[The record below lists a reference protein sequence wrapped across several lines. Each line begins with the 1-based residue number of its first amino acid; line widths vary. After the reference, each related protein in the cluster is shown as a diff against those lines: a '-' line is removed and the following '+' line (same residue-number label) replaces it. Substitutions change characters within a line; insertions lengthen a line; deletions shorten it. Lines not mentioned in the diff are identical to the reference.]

1 MMYDTLRELLPDDIT
16 DETAHQLANFLY
28 ELALAFESIHLGKIM
43 RYQKSLIEL
52 RDELVGQS
60 CIKKQRKVEE
70 LQDPPF

>member
-1 MMYDTLRELLPDDIT
+1 MYDNLRDLLPDDFS
-16 DETAHQLANFLY
+16 DETAHHLVNFFY

-52 RDELVGQS
+52 RDDLVGQE
-60 CIKKQRKVEE
+60 CTQEQRKVEE

>member
-1 MMYDTLRELLPDDIT
+1 MHDNLRDLLPDDCS
-16 DETAHQLANFLY
+16 DETAHHLVNFFY

-52 RDELVGQS
+52 RGDLVSQAQE
-60 CIKKQRKVEE
+60 QRKKEE

>member
-1 MMYDTLRELLPDDIT
+1 MHDNLRDLLPDDFS
-16 DETAHQLANFLY
+16 DETAHHLVNFFY

-52 RDELVGQS
+52 RDDLIAQECVQE
-60 CIKKQRKVEE
+60 QRKEEE

>member
-1 MMYDTLRELLPDDIT
+1 MMHDKLRDLLPDDIS
-16 DETAHQLANFLY
+16 DETAHQLTNILY

-52 RDELVGQS
+52 RDDLVGQV
-60 CIKKQRKVEE
+60 CIKKHRKEEE

>member
-1 MMYDTLRELLPDDIT
+1 MYDNLRDLLPDDFS
-16 DETAHQLANFLY
+16 DETAHHLVNFFY

-52 RDELVGQS
+52 RDDLVGEVCAQE
-60 CIKKQRKVEE
+60 QRKEEE

>member
-1 MMYDTLRELLPDDIT
+1 MNDNLRDLFPGNFS
-16 DETAHQLANFLY
+16 DEAAHHLVNFFY

-52 RDELVGQS
+52 RDEMVSQD
-60 CIKKQRKVEE
+60 CIQEQQKEEE